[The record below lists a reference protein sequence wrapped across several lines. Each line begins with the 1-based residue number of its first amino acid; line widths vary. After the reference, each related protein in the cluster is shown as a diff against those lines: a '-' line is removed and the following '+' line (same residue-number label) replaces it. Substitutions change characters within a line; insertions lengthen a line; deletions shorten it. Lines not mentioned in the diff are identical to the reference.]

1 MEPTHVINSGEKDEL
16 TVTDLNDDNHYVRI
30 ARENWLGT
38 SVPRKVRPD
47 VLKRDIWDTLEGEN
61 FSFRSLSIL
70 ENLQILERYLW
81 PTYTDDSSNQHVLL
95 IVLLL
100 NVKSRGRLPT
110 WAVFSGRPTS
120 FPSLFHRVLSM
131 SLDSGLAAPLRT
143 QLLSFVLHAFQS
155 LDVELVRKECVPL
168 VSIAVWHNLFDPRAR
183 ETRIESNAYLKRA
196 WRAAGKRYD
205 AADEEGKAKLRFDRL
220 WLYSMILDFLD
231 RLYDSRPSTSEDAV
245 YSERF
250 LELLTDLESQLP
262 TRRYVN
268 ALLHDLNLLPA
279 IKLSPFFGEDK
290 NELFRDLYGL
300 LRHFAYFSVDD
311 HTGTQL
317 SLSESDEAHYKILA
331 RLQRVSL
338 KNFPDKLTILAL
350 SNYASVDKRDELQ
363 GHLSQLTDDEL
374 VDLGSKLGF
383 RTSYPKKSKLVQDR
397 AFYTEIILA
406 AHERRKTFQET
417 AAELSI
423 CPTEE
428 TLFEPTLLRN
438 EVYDG
443 SRPLAIPK
451 LNLQYLTVG
460 DFLWRSFIL
469 HRCEAFFEIRTH
481 IESTLSRLRPHS
493 SGPDGVTKFDGF
505 SRMAL
510 PMTKPAILD
519 VAPPKVGQDIPP
531 FVRAEITLDL
541 SRLGGN
547 IQKEWESLRP
557 DDVVFLL
564 ALNPTDGRGVRGREN
579 GSQTSAQSLGVAH
592 LRTAEVVQV
601 CDENG
606 RPLRD
611 NRATNV
617 NGYDNFGARRP
628 RKLVVHLD
636 AEMYKIDSE
645 RTESGK
651 PDVYESLNLI
661 VRRRGRENNFKP
673 ILSSLK
679 SLILSDVPMP
689 SWLQEVFLGY
699 GDPAAA
705 NYKRLPNRIPKFD
718 FRDTF
723 LNWEHLVESFPG
735 KAVECAEKGGQCSG
749 SLSILEMIDGQ
760 VSAAPER
767 PTKRRR
773 RNEPEPTANEEPQS
787 DMVKVQT
794 YNLGKT
800 GPYPTDAP
808 KLNHVRFTPKQVEAI
823 VSGSQP
829 GLTVIVG
836 PPGTGKTDV
845 ATQIINNLYHNF
857 PSQRTLLIA
866 HSNQALNQLF
876 QKIINLDIDERHLLR
891 LGHGEEDL
899 ESDSDYSKHG
909 RVESFLQNR
918 SEYLREVDR
927 LAECLNA
934 PGAHGNSCETAAY
947 FNTVYVEPAWHRYQD
962 GLRDSDTTTADL
974 IDSFPFTAY
983 FANAPQPLFPP
994 DASASEVTD
1003 IALGCYRHIEK
1014 IFSELEDIRPFEI
1027 LRSARDKANYLLVKE
1042 ARVIAM
1048 TSTHAAM
1055 RRQEIAS
1062 LGFHYDNVVMEEAA
1076 QITEMENFIPLA
1088 LQNSKDGMLPLQ
1100 RVVLCG
1106 DHLQNSP
1113 IVQNLAFRHYA
1124 NLDQSLFLRLIR
1136 LGVPTIN
1143 LDQQGRARPS
1153 IARLYQWRYQEL
1165 GNLPIVETNPEF
1177 QKANAGFRYE
1187 YQFINVPDYKGVGET
1202 EPSPH
1207 FLQNLGEAEYA
1218 VAIYQYMRLLGYPAS
1233 RITIL
1238 TTYAGQ
1244 RALIRDVL
1252 QHRCA
1257 KNSLFG
1263 LPRIVATVDK
1273 YQGEQND
1280 FVILSMTRTK
1290 RIGFL
1295 RDIRRLTVALSR
1307 ARLGLYILGRRAV
1320 LESCHEYDEG
1330 FKLLFERPDR
1340 LELTTGE
1347 MYSSCSRNLDDEV
1360 GTSTM
1365 EGVEHLGQYV
1375 YEMTQAKIAA
1385 LKAGAENATALAP
1398 TTAADTTVDD
1408 EDEEE
1413 PASYMDDPEE

>member
-1 MEPTHVINSGEKDEL
+1 
-16 TVTDLNDDNHYVRI
+16 
-30 ARENWLGT
+30 
-38 SVPRKVRPD
+38 
-47 VLKRDIWDTLEGEN
+47 
-61 FSFRSLSIL
+61 
-70 ENLQILERYLW
+70 
-81 PTYTDDSSNQHVLL
+81 
-95 IVLLL
+95 
-100 NVKSRGRLPT
+100 
-110 WAVFSGRPTS
+110 
-120 FPSLFHRVLSM
+120 
-131 SLDSGLAAPLRT
+131 
-143 QLLSFVLHAFQS
+143 
-155 LDVELVRKECVPL
+155 
-168 VSIAVWHNLFDPRAR
+168 
-183 ETRIESNAYLKRA
+183 
-196 WRAAGKRYD
+196 
-205 AADEEGKAKLRFDRL
+205 
-220 WLYSMILDFLD
+220 MIPDFLD
-231 RLYDSRPSTSEDAV
+231 RLYDSRGSTSDDV
-245 YSERF
+245 TYCERF

-262 TRRYVN
+262 TRRYVDT
-268 ALLHDLNLLPA
+268 LLHDLNLLPA
-279 IKLSPFFGEDK
+279 IKLSPFYGADK

-311 HTGTQL
+311 HTGAQL
-317 SLSESDEAHYKILA
+317 SLAESDEAHYKLLA
-331 RLQRVSL
+331 RLQRVAL

-350 SNYASVDKRDELQ
+350 SNYASVDRRDELQ

-374 VDLGSKLGF
+374 MDLGSKLGF
-383 RTSYPKKSKLVQDR
+383 RTSYPKTTKLVRDR
-397 AFYTEIILA
+397 AFYMEIILT

-428 TLFEPTLLRN
+428 SLFEPTLLRN

-481 IESTLSRLRPHS
+481 IENTVSRLRPHS
-493 SGPDGVTKFDGF
+493 SGPGGMTKFDGF

-510 PMTKPAILD
+510 PITKPAILD
-519 VAPPKVGQDIPP
+519 VAPPKVGQDIPAV
-531 FVRAEITLDL
+531 VRAEITLDL

-564 ALNPTDGRGVRGREN
+564 ALRPTDGRTVRAREN
-579 GSQTSAQSLGVAH
+579 GSQSSAQSLGVAH
-592 LRTAEVVQV
+592 LRTSEVVQI

-611 NRATNV
+611 NRAANV
-617 NGYDNFGARRP
+617 NGHDHFGARRP
-628 RKLVVHLD
+628 RKLIVHLD

-645 RTESGK
+645 RTASGK
-651 PDVYESLNLI
+651 PDVYEGLNLI

-673 ILSSLK
+673 ILSSLR

-705 NYKRLPNRIPKFD
+705 NYNRLPNRIPKFD

-723 LNWEHLVESFPG
+723 LNWQHLVESLSG
-735 KAVECAEKGGQCSG
+735 KVVECAEKDGECSG
-749 SLSILEMIDGQ
+749 SLSILEMIDQ
-760 VSAAPER
+760 QSSAAPER
-767 PTKRRR
+767 PAKRRR
-773 RNEPEPTANEEPQS
+773 RNEPEPTEPTEPQS
-787 DMVKVQT
+787 DVVKVQT
-794 YNLGKT
+794 YDLGST
-800 GPYPTDAP
+800 GPYPMDAP
-808 KLNHVRFTPKQVEAI
+808 KLNRVRFTPKQVEAI

-857 PSQRTLLIA
+857 PAQRTLLIA

-899 ESDSDYSKHG
+899 ESESNYSKYG

-918 SEYLREVDR
+918 LEYLGEVDR

-947 FNTVYVEPAWHRYQD
+947 FNTVYVQPAWHRYQD
-962 GLRDSDTTTADL
+962 RLQDSDTTSTEL

-983 FANAPQPLFPP
+983 FANAPQPLFPTE
-994 DASASEVTD
+994 ASKAEIKDT
-1003 IALGCYRHIEK
+1003 ALGCYRHIEK

-1055 RRQEIAS
+1055 RRQEIAA

-1088 LQNSKDGMLPLQ
+1088 LQKPIDGKLPLQ

-1153 IARLYQWRYQEL
+1153 IARLYKWRYQEL
-1165 GNLPIVETNPEF
+1165 GNLPIVENNPEF
-1177 QKANAGFRYE
+1177 KKANAGFRYE

-1280 FVILSMTRTK
+1280 C
-1290 RIGFL
+1290 
-1295 RDIRRLTVALSR
+1295 RL
-1307 ARLGLYILGRRAV
+1307 LY
-1320 LESCHEYDEG
+1320 
-1330 FKLLFERPDR
+1330 
-1340 LELTTGE
+1340 
-1347 MYSSCSRNLDDEV
+1347 
-1360 GTSTM
+1360 
-1365 EGVEHLGQYV
+1365 
-1375 YEMTQAKIAA
+1375 
-1385 LKAGAENATALAP
+1385 
-1398 TTAADTTVDD
+1398 
-1408 EDEEE
+1408 
-1413 PASYMDDPEE
+1413 